1 MASEIDKGPDG
12 LLDRIF
18 ALMVKELE
26 LADPRWCQA
35 IALGT
40 LNADTLRDARFEDR
54 KSTVLSPGRSES
66 ERSGAQ
72 QARKR
77 TVAGAIPCF
86 VCMKWYR
93 PSSLHSMSMT
103 ESGLNRGWSV
113 CLSIIM
119 PPFHRSLSAGYWRCA
134 RQGSLAWSHSVMI
147 TTGYRQRSDRHHHGK
162 SYRFDVFID
171 ARGQKPLRNKDIPFP
186 TLRKQ
191 LAGTGDDVPDVG
203 KTIRCWRRHH
213 CGGVSLW
220 GDPG

>member
-77 TVAGAIPCF
+77 TVARRYTVLRLHEVVQAI
-86 VCMKWYR
+86 V
-93 PSSLHSMSMT
+93 PSLNEHDR
-103 ESGLNRGWSV
+103 ERFKSGLER
-113 CLSIIM
+113 
-119 PPFHRSLSAGYWRCA
+119 
-134 RQGSLAWSHSVMI
+134 
-147 TTGYRQRSDRHHHGK
+147 
-162 SYRFDVFID
+162 VFID
-171 ARGQKPLRNKDIPFP
+171 NYAAIPPQSIRRVTGAARGRD
-186 TLRKQ
+186 
-191 LAGTGDDVPDVG
+191 
-203 KTIRCWRRHH
+203 H
-213 CGGVSLW
+213 
-220 GDPG
+220 